1 MQVGDYAQQDER
13 LGAGV
18 EDAVAVTLGAVV
30 AHARTEGILLAI
42 VETDALA
49 GEHEDHLT
57 APLVGVQADGRPLR
71 QRHLQHLAV
80 AVVIGARLQ
89 RASGW
94 P

>member
-49 GEHEDHLT
+49 GEHTGEAQKKLSNRIPCS
-57 APLVGVQADGRPLR
+57 AILSRLGV
-71 QRHLQHLAV
+71 
-80 AVVIGARLQ
+80 
-89 RASGW
+89 
-94 P
+94 